1 MLLLSGDW
9 GEVRRPALWFGLCH
23 QLCHFFQEQDEG
35 LAVEEVLSDQER
47 PVAPC
52 GSGGHADLGL
62 LLDAS
67 LPEELCVCLEWFM
80 FPSGVV
86 IWVLGFHLDS

>member
-1 MLLLSGDW
+1 MVRAVPPIMLPWTKPFPHRSL
-9 GEVRRPALWFGLCH
+9 
-23 QLCHFFQEQDEG
+23 FQEQDEG

-67 LPEELCVCLEWFM
+67 LPEELSVCLEWFM